1 MFNCDRDHPAG
12 KVLTIKQATPCT
24 TVKRQK
30 LQKSM
35 SRLEALVE
43 AKTQANDMIHWSW
56 GGITI
61 TTKTGLVE
69 RIRKVGDSPR
79 FKREAN

>member
-1 MFNCDRDHPAG
+1 MYLTLFKQFNRRNVFNCDQGNSDHPAG

-30 LQKSM
+30 LQKSI

-43 AKTQANDMIHWSW
+43 AKTQANNMIH
-56 GGITI
+56 
-61 TTKTGLVE
+61 
-69 RIRKVGDSPR
+69 
-79 FKREAN
+79 